1 MPTRQRAKPPQCC
14 RCLVMDLSTSIDA
27 AYQQAEDTE
36 NTALQIEARIV
47 AFGGR
52 PLLRQ
57 YGRPVD
63 AAAIKQN
70 LTLVSQLNR
79 YDPKLA
85 TFLGVQSGYQQQLE
99 LEQAQCKLM
108 EQAVLAATAKLKERN
123 DAATSNRYQH
133 QLTDTSPITGEYYI

>member
-1 MPTRQRAKPPQCC
+1 
-14 RCLVMDLSTSIDA
+14 MDLNNILNSVIAA
-27 AYQQAEDTE
+27 AYVQAAETE
-36 NTALQIEARIV
+36 ITARQIEARII
-47 AFGGR
+47 AAGGR

-57 YGRPVD
+57 YGKPVD

-79 YDPKLA
+79 RDPKLA

-99 LEQAQCKLM
+99 LEQAQCKLL